1 MRGEH
6 GRCKNYRFLFDFFS
20 SMLVLVVSLDLIL
33 DKTNDDH
40 HDYDSDDH
48 DNDYFKKMYCYFL
61 YHDKCHRM

>member
-6 GRCKNYRFLFDFFS
+6 GRCKNHRFLFDFFS

-48 DNDYFKKMYCYFL
+48 DNNYF
-61 YHDKCHRM
+61 